1 MYALP
6 ARTLT
11 LKTLQSVWGLCGA
24 GHSSKNS
31 SSASCVLGG
40 MIRRVFYSLSLSFTF
55 HFLVFTRPDVRPEIY
70 YGRRKDQQ
78 HPTIAITRSWGVT
91 RAVVLERMIQNKKSR
106 QASDR
111 SRESRTDDR
120 ANEAHESSSPG
131 STSRAAMAEE
141 SNFLFTS
148 ESVNEGHPDKLA
160 DQVSDAVLD
169 ACLEQDPTSKVSPSR
184 DDLRAKRK
192 RN

>member
-1 MYALP
+1 
-6 ARTLT
+6 
-11 LKTLQSVWGLCGA
+11 
-24 GHSSKNS
+24 
-31 SSASCVLGG
+31 
-40 MIRRVFYSLSLSFTF
+40 
-55 HFLVFTRPDVRPEIY
+55 
-70 YGRRKDQQ
+70 
-78 HPTIAITRSWGVT
+78 
-91 RAVVLERMIQNKKSR
+91 
-106 QASDR
+106 
-111 SRESRTDDR
+111 
-120 ANEAHESSSPG
+120 
-131 STSRAAMAEE
+131 MAEE